1 MRLYGGINGWSAKG
15 QREKCSTALYIYR
28 LNTDTHSLRDS
39 PRWEFSDEVVAHV
52 QNFQF
57 LCFAQPVWQRLHMVP
72 AGGEWVIVMVDCV
85 QFVKQGI

>member
-1 MRLYGGINGWSAKG
+1 MRLYGGIDGWSAKG
-15 QREKCSTALYIYR
+15 QREKCSMALYIYR
-28 LNTDTHSLRDS
+28 FNTDTHSLRDS

-57 LCFAQPVWQRLHMVP
+57 LCFAQPVWQGLHMVP
-72 AGGEWVIVMVDCV
+72 AGGEWVIVMIDYV